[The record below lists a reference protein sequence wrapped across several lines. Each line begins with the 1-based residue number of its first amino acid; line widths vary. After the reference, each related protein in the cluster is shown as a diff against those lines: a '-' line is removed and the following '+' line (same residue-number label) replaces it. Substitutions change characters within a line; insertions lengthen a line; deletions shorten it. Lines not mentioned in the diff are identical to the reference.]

1 MTEKQKM
8 RFFISLEKVP
18 TSTGQEKKISFRG
31 KRPVIY
37 DSEKSAA
44 ARELLE
50 AELSHRRPER
60 KFRGPIMLSVSWDFP
75 TSDRKK
81 VGTYKVTK
89 PDTDNLEKLLK
100 DSMTGTGFWE
110 DDAQVAVEIITKRW
124 VPLHMGG
131 IYIEVAEIDQAY
143 DLEKEDKHDD

>member
-1 MTEKQKM
+1 MKEKQKM

-44 ARELLE
+44 ARDLLE

-60 KFRGPIMLSVSWDFP
+60 KFTGPIMLSVSWDFP
-75 TSDRKK
+75 TSDKKK

-100 DSMTGTGFWE
+100 DSMTRTGFWK
-110 DDAQVAVEIITKRW
+110 DDAQVVIEMVTKRW

-131 IYIEVAEIDQAY
+131 IYIEISEID
-143 DLEKEDKHDD
+143 KEDTT

>member
-31 KRPVIY
+31 NRPVIY

-44 ARELLE
+44 AREILE
-50 AELSHRRPER
+50 AELSHRRPE
-60 KFRGPIMLSVSWDFP
+60 KKLTGPIMLTVSWDFP

-100 DSMTGTGFWE
+100 DSMTRTGFWE
-110 DDAQVAVEIITKRW
+110 DDAQVVVEVITKRW

-131 IYIEVAEIDQAY
+131 IYIEVAQID
-143 DLEKEDKHDD
+143 KEG